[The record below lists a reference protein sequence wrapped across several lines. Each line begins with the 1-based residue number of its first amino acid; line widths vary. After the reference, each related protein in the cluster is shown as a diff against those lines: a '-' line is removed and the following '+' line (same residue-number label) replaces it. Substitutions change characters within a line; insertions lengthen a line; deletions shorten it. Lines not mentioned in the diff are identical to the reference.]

1 MALLILGVTTGF
13 SMGQH
18 FCQGELLEVTLFGKA
33 KPCEMEMSRSEL
45 PPCHSAEHG
54 DESADTFSEK
64 PYCEDHHAAVEAQ
77 DTPTILKKGDDLLPP
92 VKFLAAFTYAFFQS
106 QLTSGDKGLH
116 CSVYR
121 PPLVPRDIPVLIQSF
136 LI

>member
-1 MALLILGVTTGF
+1 MPAGTYAGKKLWIIGNILRFANKMKCVRSILAVCMALLILGVTTGF

-54 DESADTFSEK
+54 DESADTFSERSEK
-64 PYCEDHHAAVEAQ
+64 RRVGKECV
-77 DTPTILKKGDDLLPP
+77 
-92 VKFLAAFTYAFFQS
+92 S
-106 QLTSGDKGLH
+106 
-116 CSVYR
+116 
-121 PPLVPRDIPVLIQSF
+121 
-136 LI
+136 

>member
-1 MALLILGVTTGF
+1 MKCVRSILAVCMALLILGVTTGF

-54 DESADTFSEK
+54 DESADTFSDK
-64 PYCEDHHAAVEAQ
+64 PCCEDHHAAVEIGRASCRERVCQ
-77 DTPTILKKGDDLLPP
+77 Y
-92 VKFLAAFTYAFFQS
+92 V
-106 QLTSGDKGLH
+106 
-116 CSVYR
+116 
-121 PPLVPRDIPVLIQSF
+121 
-136 LI
+136 